1 MVRHHARCAFVVKDD
16 DVLPRPARERAAVR
30 PEPSR
35 PAAATRLVTAA
46 ARVPAGRGARS
57 ARPAR
62 LREFPAADRSA
73 EGLCCIGAVATAG
86 HNATKDNAAATTAT
100 SAATTAAATKQSTTG
115 QSTTKP
121 TAAVT
126 TEAVAE
132 ATTKPTQAAKPT
144 KEMTVSQENAVEKA
158 GDYLDYSAF
167 SRSGLIKQ
175 LKYEG
180 FSTKDAT
187 FGVDAQKADWND
199 QAAKKAKEYLDY
211 DSFSRSG
218 LIGQLKYEGFT
229 TAQATYGVKKVGL

>member
-1 MVRHHARCAFVVKDD
+1 
-16 DVLPRPARERAAVR
+16 
-30 PEPSR
+30 
-35 PAAATRLVTAA
+35 
-46 ARVPAGRGARS
+46 
-57 ARPAR
+57 
-62 LREFPAADRSA
+62 
-73 EGLCCIGAVATAG
+73 
-86 HNATKDNAAATTAT
+86 
-100 SAATTAAATKQSTTG
+100 
-115 QSTTKP
+115 
-121 TAAVT
+121 
-126 TEAVAE
+126 
-132 ATTKPTQAAKPT
+132 
-144 KEMTVSQENAVEKA
+144 MTVSQENAVEKA